1 MLLFGR
7 AFWERVVNFEALVE
21 EGVVS
26 ERDLGIFTY
35 VETAEEAWDV
45 VRNFYEER
53 ARKEAE
59 QA

>member
-1 MLLFGR
+1 L
-7 AFWERVVNFEALVE
+7 
-21 EGVVS
+21 S
-26 ERDLGIFTY
+26 IFTY

-59 QA
+59 QG